1 MTVGHPGTVRV
12 MTYNIWMGGR
22 RGQPLHDVVRAAAVD
37 VLLVNETP
45 KVPVVGE
52 RRCRRLCA
60 AWGLHLVSGGR
71 SAGSNLV
78 AVSAR
83 VEVVAGGAHRLRQP
97 VGQPRR
103 GVAWAQLSVTGAHL
117 GVVSCHL
124 SLDPARRLQEVEDV
138 LAVAARLSGPVLV
151 GGDLN
156 EPPGGRVWR
165 RLAAAG
171 FRDHGDDG
179 WSTFPADAPRAR
191 IDALLVRG
199 AAEVSSHGDP
209 GVPRALMA
217 AASDHLPVLAVL
229 RV

>member
-1 MTVGHPGTVRV
+1 
-12 MTYNIWMGGR
+12 
-22 RGQPLHDVVRAAAVD
+22 
-37 VLLVNETP
+37 
-45 KVPVVGE
+45 
-52 RRCRRLCA
+52 
-60 AWGLHLVSGGR
+60 
-71 SAGSNLV
+71 
-78 AVSAR
+78 
-83 VEVVAGGAHRLRQP
+83 
-97 VGQPRR
+97 
-103 GVAWAQLSVTGAHL
+103 
-117 GVVSCHL
+117 VVSCHL

-138 LAVAARLSGPVLV
+138 LAVAARLSGTVLV

-156 EPPGGRVWR
+156 EPAGGPVWR

-191 IDALLVRG
+191 IDGLLVRG

-209 GVPRALMA
+209 GVPRALMV